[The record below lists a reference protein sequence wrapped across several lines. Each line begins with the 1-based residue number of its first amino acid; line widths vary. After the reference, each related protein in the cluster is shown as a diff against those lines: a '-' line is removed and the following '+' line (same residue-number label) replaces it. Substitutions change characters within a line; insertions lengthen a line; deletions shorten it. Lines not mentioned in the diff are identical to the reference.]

1 MSDTEPSSLKE
12 EGSVAEV
19 ENLKAGKR
27 KLKASITSQLNEL
40 ETGNWNVWKDLM
52 KKPCKSWKSYG
63 RCISK
68 RKT

>member
-1 MSDTEPSSLKE
+1 MSDKE

-40 ETGNWNVWKDLM
+40 ETENWNVWTDLM

-63 RCISK
+63 HCISK

>member
-1 MSDTEPSSLKE
+1 MVFEEKISVNVSDKE
-12 EGSVAEV
+12 EGSVGEV

-52 KKPCKSWKSYG
+52 KKPCKSLKS
-63 RCISK
+63 
-68 RKT
+68 

>member
-1 MSDTEPSSLKE
+1 MVFEEKISVNVSDKE

-40 ETGNWNVWKDLM
+40 ETGNWNVW
-52 KKPCKSWKSYG
+52 
-63 RCISK
+63 R
-68 RKT
+68 RT

>member
-1 MSDTEPSSLKE
+1 MSDKE

-40 ETGNWNVWKDLM
+40 ETGNWNGWKDLM
-52 KKPCKSWKSYG
+52 KKPCKSLKSWG

>member
-1 MSDTEPSSLKE
+1 MSDKE
-12 EGSVAEV
+12 EGSVSEV

-52 KKPCKSWKSYG
+52 KKPCKSLKS
-63 RCISK
+63 
-68 RKT
+68 